1 MPTTVF
7 QTIDVESRNHIIR
20 NRDTLKAQF
29 GIDIRFP
36 RNKVRGQ
43 FQDMDLIGGTKAIFE
58 AQKKIALILAD
69 WQQEFDAFKARK
81 ARRQHHHI
89 VEESSAVAWP
99 SIHTPEVKKTPKSSN
114 PFDVLG
120 VDEEDSFVEIVPV
133 VKPKKT
139 TLTGWSKVVASA
151 PSYSPSYST
160 SYATSYAT
168 SDAESTS
175 TSWADMSDD
184 EE

>member
-7 QTIDVESRNHIIR
+7 QTIHVESRNHIIR

-29 GIDIRFP
+29 GIDIFFP

-43 FQDMDLIGGTKAIFE
+43 FQDMALNGGTKAIFE

-69 WQQEFDAFKARK
+69 WQKEFDAFKTRK

-89 VEESSAVAWP
+89 VAESSAVAWP

-120 VDEEDSFVEIVPV
+120 VDEEDSFVDIVPV
-133 VKPKKT
+133 VKPKKA

-151 PSYSPSYST
+151 P
-160 SYATSYAT
+160 SYAT

>member
-1 MPTTVF
+1 MPTTVY
-7 QTIDVESRNHIIR
+7 QTIDVQSRNHIIR
-20 NRDTLKAQF
+20 NRDAIKAQF
-29 GIDIRFP
+29 GIDIFFP

-43 FQDMDLIGGTKAIFE
+43 FQDMALNGGTKAIFE
-58 AQKKIALILAD
+58 AQKHIAVILAD

-81 ARRQHHHI
+81 ARRQHHQM
-89 VEESSAVAWP
+89 SQGFSAVAWP
-99 SIHTPEVKKTPKSSN
+99 AIPTLEVKTGSKSTN

-120 VDEEDSFVEIVPV
+120 VDEEESVMEVVPV
-133 VKPKKT
+133 VKPKKA

-151 PSYSPSYST
+151 PSAPYSAPYST
-160 SYATSYAT
+160 TSLAT
-168 SDAESTS
+168 SDAESTT